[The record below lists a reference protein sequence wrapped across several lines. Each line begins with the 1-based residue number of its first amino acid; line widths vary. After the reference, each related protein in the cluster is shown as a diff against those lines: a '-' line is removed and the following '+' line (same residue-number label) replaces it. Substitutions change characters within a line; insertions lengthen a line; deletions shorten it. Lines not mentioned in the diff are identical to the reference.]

1 MLMGYMSLDKLGV
14 MIMTMEGTE
23 EEKSQ
28 ARKVLPLLNQGHRV
42 LVSILLLN
50 YLGLEA
56 LPIWLNR
63 LMPEGTAIV
72 VSVTFVLFFGEILP
86 SAIFTGKHQMTIA
99 AKLAPLCHLVM
110 AATAPLSYPIAKGL
124 DLWMG
129 DTNGMVRFRRN
140 ELKALISLQQH
151 PHQSPSP
158 TGETGAV
165 LPTWDS
171 RSSSIRS
178 TDLLDDEVT
187 IINSAL
193 GMSLKK
199 VEAIMTPFDQVYMV
213 NDERLLDKAL
223 MEEIVASGYSRIPV
237 FCGHRSNI
245 RGILLVKRL
254 IGTTNGYGI
263 TCYTNPTLCHR
274 PIPATPSYVQACW
287 DNDVPIDPNMAAFH
301 GVVTNEDVL
310 EELIQDDFYD
320 ESDRVDMHLRRADT
334 ETRRERCRAAGVQR
348 AEMID
353 HHSVNVV
360 GVPRPKSMF
369 TGIIEEIGTVVSR
382 VEKDDMQMWD
392 GSVAKGTVLVVR
404 LEVALDGAYIGCSIA
419 INGTCLTATDIDRDT
434 GHVSF
439 GCAPETLRLTNL
451 RVLEA
456 GDKVNVERAM
466 GAQDRNSGHF
476 VQGHVDGTGKIL
488 ELTKEGESL
497 WVKIQAEPSLLAH
510 VVPKGFIAID
520 GTSLTVCEVN
530 SRQGWFNVMLITHT
544 QQSIVLPTKSVGDL
558 VNLEVLC
565 RWSRSS
571 RRTGGG

>member
-1 MLMGYMSLDKLGV
+1 MVAVSGILAGMLMGYMSLDKLGV

-86 SAIFTGKHQMTIA
+86 SAIFTGKHQMAIA

-124 DLWMG
+124 ALWMG

-193 GMSLKK
+193 DMSLKK
-199 VEAIMTPFDQVYMV
+199 VEAIMTPFDQVYML

-254 IGTTNGYGI
+254 IVVDPRDNKRLRDHVLHKPHVVPPTHF
-263 TCYTNPTLCHR
+263 CYAMLKQFQREKGHFALLSPN
-274 PIPATPSYVQACW
+274 AAYVQACW
-287 DNDVPIDPNMAAFH
+287 DNDVPIDPDMAAFH

-320 ESDRVDMHLRRADT
+320 ESDRVDMHLRRADS

-348 AEMID
+348 AFVKFRVMANRARRRL
-353 HHSVNVV
+353 SLRRRQL
-360 GVPRPKSMF
+360 GVMGTPTECTPLLRP
-369 TGIIEEIGTVVSR
+369 
-382 VEKDDMQMWD
+382 
-392 GSVAKGTVLVVR
+392 L
-404 LEVALDGAYIGCSIA
+404 
-419 INGTCLTATDIDRDT
+419 
-434 GHVSF
+434 
-439 GCAPETLRLTNL
+439 
-451 RVLEA
+451 
-456 GDKVNVERAM
+456 
-466 GAQDRNSGHF
+466 
-476 VQGHVDGTGKIL
+476 
-488 ELTKEGESL
+488 
-497 WVKIQAEPSLLAH
+497 
-510 VVPKGFIAID
+510 
-520 GTSLTVCEVN
+520 
-530 SRQGWFNVMLITHT
+530 
-544 QQSIVLPTKSVGDL
+544 
-558 VNLEVLC
+558 
-565 RWSRSS
+565 
-571 RRTGGG
+571 